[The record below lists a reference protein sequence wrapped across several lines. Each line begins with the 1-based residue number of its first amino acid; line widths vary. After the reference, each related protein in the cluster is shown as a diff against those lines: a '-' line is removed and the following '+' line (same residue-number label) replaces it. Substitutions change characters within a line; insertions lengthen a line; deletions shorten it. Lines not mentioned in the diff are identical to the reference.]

1 MNSEQ
6 IASLAGV
13 SRSTVSKVL
22 HNYPDIP
29 EATRQRVLKVV
40 QEHNYRPN
48 TMAQALK
55 GISPKVISVYLYTS
69 AQLNPELEVSSN
81 YNMSLLVNLALES
94 RKRGYSV
101 NVEVLS
107 SRDKPK
113 DIISQI
119 AESFKARR
127 TGTAV
132 FVGLNDECE
141 FIRDIINMQYHVIVL
156 DKIID
161 TTGGARSIF
170 ANDNKSARLACEFLY
185 KQGYESLLHVS
196 GDTRKL
202 AGKERCNGYLEA
214 VREHGGQK
222 PLVLKGDFTYN
233 EGYNR
238 GETFVQDK
246 LYDKY
251 DGILFGNDM
260 MAHGFIDYLREHK
273 PDLVPQIGMV
283 GFDNDPLDLF
293 KKPTLSSMAMD
304 FANLSH
310 IILNLEQNYEQYSGG
325 ISLNI
330 DHQLIKRDSS
340 LPKAERMAASTVSY

>member
-6 IASLAGV
+6 IANLAGV

-55 GISPKVISVYLYTS
+55 GLSPKIVSVYLYISDQT
-69 AQLNPELEVSSN
+69 NPQVEVSSN
-81 YNMSLLVNLALES
+81 YNMSVLVHLALES
-94 RKRGYSV
+94 RRRGYSV
-101 NVEVLS
+101 NVEILS
-107 SRDKPK
+107 SKDKSK
-113 DIISQI
+113 DVI
-119 AESFKARR
+119 AQVAEAFKSRR

-132 FVGLNDECE
+132 FVGLNDECD
-141 FIRDIINMQYHVIVL
+141 FITDIINMQHHVIVL
-156 DKIID
+156 DKLID

-170 ANDNKSARLACEFLY
+170 ANDSKSARHACEFLY
-185 KQGYESLLHVS
+185 QQGYERLMHLT
-196 GDTRKL
+196 GDMRKL
-202 AGKERCNGYLEA
+202 SGQERCNGYLEA
-214 VREHGGQK
+214 VRGHNTHE
-222 PLVLKGDFTYN
+222 PMVLKGDFSYN
-233 EGYNR
+233 EGYTN
-238 GETFVQDK
+238 GEIFLKEK
-246 LYDKY
+246 LYEQY

-260 MAHGFIDYLREHK
+260 MAHGFIDFLREHQ
-273 PDLVPQIGMV
+273 PELIPQIGMI
-283 GFDNDPLDLF
+283 GFDNDPLDVY

-304 FANLSH
+304 FANLAH

-330 DHQLIKRDSS
+330 DHQLIKRDST
-340 LPKAERMAASTVSY
+340 LPKAERLNQQPIED